1 MLKRLRHSFKRDNS
15 RPSAAPP
22 QAEEISLETRGLV
35 SKGEP
40 LLRAGAS
47 PVGDDGVYVQ
57 EAAAIGIRER
67 CSGRR
72 KGRYVF
78 VVRMTWSNS
87 AVSHSYKSYSELF
100 EFHCALLDMFP
111 EEAGQVP
118 NSSRNIPY
126 LPGLSSPT
134 HARTVSLGGEC
145 GEVN

>member
-1 MLKRLRHSFKRDNS
+1 MLKRLRRSFKRDSS

-22 QAEEISLETRGLV
+22 QAEEISLEARGLV

-40 LLRAGAS
+40 LLCAGASPS
-47 PVGDDGVYVQ
+47 PVGDDRGDADGLYVQ

-67 CSGRR
+67 SSGGR

-111 EEAGQVP
+111 EEAGQVL
-118 NSSRNIPY
+118 NSSRSIPY
-126 LPGLSSPT
+126 LPG
-134 HARTVSLGGEC
+134 
-145 GEVN
+145 